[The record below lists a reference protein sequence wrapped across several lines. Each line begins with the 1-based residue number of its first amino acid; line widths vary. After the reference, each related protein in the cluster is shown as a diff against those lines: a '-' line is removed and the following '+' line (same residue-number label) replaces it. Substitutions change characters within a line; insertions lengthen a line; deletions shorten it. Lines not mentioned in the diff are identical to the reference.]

1 MFYIIYSM
9 LEDKYIETACVQ
21 NIYII
26 TYGMRTSWIFNINTA
41 VVVNND
47 NTRHCN
53 IIGSI
58 SCNIYD
64 TIAHHCHMNEII
76 IIIIIIIIMIM
87 IIINR

>member
-1 MFYIIYSM
+1 MFYIVYIM

-26 TYGMRTSWIFNINTA
+26 TYQMRTSRIFNINTV

-58 SCNIYD
+58 SYNKHD
-64 TIAHHCHMNEII
+64 TIVHGHYIHRHMNNNNN
-76 IIIIIIIIMIM
+76 
-87 IIINR
+87 NR